1 MLKKKKNVK
10 HLSGEQI
17 KETPVVEIL
26 DEYEYVSD
34 TKVIATV
41 RIKGPRG
48 EIKRTGKFSRTPKGG
63 YMFG

>member
-1 MLKKKKNVK
+1 MSEKKNVNC
-10 HLSGEQI
+10 LSGDQI
-17 KETPVVEIL
+17 GETPVVEIL